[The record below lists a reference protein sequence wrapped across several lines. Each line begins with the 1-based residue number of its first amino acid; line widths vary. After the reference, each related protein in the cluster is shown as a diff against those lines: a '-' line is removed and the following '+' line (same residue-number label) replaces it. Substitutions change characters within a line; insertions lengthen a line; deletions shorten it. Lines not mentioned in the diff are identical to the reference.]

1 MYEVEH
7 PKPVFFDNLEG
18 WGGEG
23 EGGFRREGTHVY
35 LCSINV
41 SV

>member
-1 MYEVEH
+1 MYEVER

-23 EGGFRREGTHVY
+23 EGGVQEGGDTCIS
-35 LCSINV
+35 LFN
-41 SV
+41 